1 MTTCRGCGD
10 PLTPEDRFCPRCGIA
25 VSPPTPTG
33 GGAYS
38 PWNQVLEHLRAATGG
53 EFHIV
58 RELGRG
64 GMAAVYLAQEI
75 ALNRQVAIKV
85 MAPGVMMGE
94 GMVERFRQ
102 EAVTVANLSHPNIIT
117 IHAVRQLDDLHF
129 FVMKYVDGRPLDI
142 VLQTSGVL
150 PIAVVRAI
158 LFQVG
163 SGLAY
168 AHRRGVIH
176 RDVKP
181 ANILLDRDGN
191 AIVTDFGI
199 AKVAEAPGQTK
210 TGTMVG
216 TPAYMSPEQCVA
228 EAVTWASD
236 QYSLGIV
243 AYELLTGAP
252 PFSGSSYATM
262 QGHLE
267 RAPEPIRTRRPDCPP
282 ELEAGVL
289 RMLAKDPADRFPTMA
304 EALQAIGA
312 RPLGVDDPLRG
323 ELAALIGPPTGAIE
337 AFRVPRSPAPASRAP
352 ASRAPTTPTPRAAR
366 VMLSGAHDALEPGDR
381 LTLDLSVSDAAGQPV
396 PDRPAAWSSSDP
408 AIATVDRGGLVQAL
422 AAGTASIT
430 ARVDEA
436 ADSVTVHV
444 RPPAVAAI
452 SLEAPRELTAGRQA
466 SAKVKLLDRARR
478 PLEDRG
484 VEWSS
489 SDDAIASVDAR
500 GAITA
505 HRPGSVT
512 LTASAD
518 GQDASTT
525 LRVTAPVAAS
535 VTFAEEI
542 DSVEVGEECQL
553 RATVRDADG
562 SLLERTIAWR
572 SSNARVATVSDEGVV
587 RALAPGRSRI
597 TATVD
602 RAVGTTRIAVAAP
615 APAPAPGMV
624 ALPARSRR
632 AWLVAPLVL
641 LLGVAGVLLLRKPSP
656 AASVLPL
663 RDSLAGRPSAT
674 APAAA
679 PGAERSPARDS
690 SGVPAAPASRPRLI
704 ARPTV
709 ITLTVNESSQLRAG
723 LIDSANNA
731 VDGPA
736 PHWSSTDRGIVMVD
750 ADGKITGVAPGS
762 ATVTATALGRR
773 APVTVTVRAPR
784 SAAAPRAATI
794 ALTLPRPLQEGDT
807 TTLRATV
814 RDSAGRRLDDDPVV
828 WSSADPEIAGV
839 DGTSGLVRA
848 MKEGRTTISATVD
861 GRTQRVP
868 LMVSARPAVSR
879 PPAAPPA
886 ATPAAG
892 AGASVGE
899 TAIRSAA
906 SACFAALRA
915 GDAARVQQLYQPE
928 SERDRKNEEKLLTL
942 MRRKEW
948 AFLVTT
954 TEITVTPVL
963 AEDRGSGTF
972 SAHLSWKN
980 SFGQRR
986 EETVAFRTEARRG
999 ADGTWNAAGCRL
1011 EGTPGF

>member
-1 MTTCRGCGD
+1 M
-10 PLTPEDRFCPRCGIA
+10 
-25 VSPPTPTG
+25 
-33 GGAYS
+33 
-38 PWNQVLEHLRAATGG
+38 
-53 EFHIV
+53 
-58 RELGRG
+58 
-64 GMAAVYLAQEI
+64 
-75 ALNRQVAIKV
+75 
-85 MAPGVMMGE
+85 
-94 GMVERFRQ
+94 
-102 EAVTVANLSHPNIIT
+102 
-117 IHAVRQLDDLHF
+117 
-129 FVMKYVDGRPLDI
+129 
-142 VLQTSGVL
+142 
-150 PIAVVRAI
+150 VRAI

-199 AKVAEAPGQTK
+199 AKVAEAPGQTQ

-267 RAPEPIRTRRPDCPP
+267 RAPEPIRTRRPDCPA

-352 ASRAPTTPTPRAAR
+352 ASPAPTTPTPRAAR
-366 VMLSGAHDALEPGDR
+366 VTLSGAHDALEPGDR

-466 SAKVKLLDRARR
+466 SAKAKLLDRARR

-572 SSNARVATVSDEGVV
+572 SSNARVATVSDEGLV

-615 APAPAPGMV
+615 PPPPPPAWWPSPPGPG
-624 ALPARSRR
+624 ARGSSLRSCCCLASRGCCCCASRRRPRRSCRSATRSRPPVRHRPRGGTQRR
-632 AWLVAPLVL
+632 A
-641 LLGVAGVLLLRKPSP
+641 
-656 AASVLPL
+656 
-663 RDSLAGRPSAT
+663 
-674 APAAA
+674 
-679 PGAERSPARDS
+679 
-690 SGVPAAPASRPRLI
+690 AAPASRPRLI

-709 ITLTVNESSQLRAG
+709 ITLTVNESAQLRAG

-784 SAAAPRAATI
+784 SAASPRAATI